1 MHALTSF
8 KSNAFKDNSL
18 RENSLRE
25 KGSMDNKL
33 TKEDSSVYINIYER
47 DETGKSHV
55 SLANLAN
62 LRKKKYTS
70 HTYTSLKND
79 HVAQMREMNQRKMV
93 NFL

>member
-1 MHALTSF
+1 
-8 KSNAFKDNSL
+8 
-18 RENSLRE
+18 
-25 KGSMDNKL
+25 MDNKL

-93 NFL
+93 NFLQAKEHEKKKA